1 MPGAAGPAYRCEFQ
15 LCTLLKGG
23 IFMLGRDGQKTVKQK
38 EQFTLPVVGS
48 CLPLL
53 SFAAL
58 FISLINVGSLC
69 LVQCFFFPF
78 FILEQIYEIVFLV

>member
-1 MPGAAGPAYRCEFQ
+1 
-15 LCTLLKGG
+15 
-23 IFMLGRDGQKTVKQK
+23 MLGRDGQKTVKQK

-48 CLPLL
+48 CLPFL

-69 LVQCFFFPF
+69 LVQCFFFLF
-78 FILEQIYEIVFLV
+78 FISEQIYEIVFLV